1 MRLLKY
7 AGLSILILLVV
18 ISFSSLIYLKTR
30 IPSISGTITIKG
42 LASTVT
48 ITRDVYGVPH
58 IKASNSGDAYFAL
71 GYAQAQDRLF
81 QMDFYRRASRGELA
95 EILGKDLLDADK
107 FLRTLGFLRTAREQY
122 PGLNSE
128 IRAMAESFSRG
139 INYFIEHGPMPA
151 EFALLGYRPRP
162 WSPEDSIAIANLL
175 AFQLASWA
183 FTNEINQYLI
193 LNKLGPEKAREFLPA
208 YPDDFTPIIAHNGSG
223 SPRNERMPVAS
234 RKFIDGYVLRTIA
247 SNNWVIH
254 GKRTASGKPLLG
266 DDSHEDGPELP
277 TQWHMAQLSGPGI
290 EAAGAMFPGTPL
302 FVWGHNRRIAWGLT
316 NFTLDN
322 QDFYLEKINPANERQ
337 VMYRG
342 RWVDLKYVKER
353 IACKGDKGIE
363 HIEYIVR
370 ITPHG
375 PIVNDI
381 EKDLGKA
388 PVSVRRVE
396 AEMPSI
402 AEALYRLE
410 RAGNWR
416 EFKEALSRYCAGPQH
431 FVYADVD
438 GNIGYIGAGR
448 CPVRRGS
455 KGVLPSAG
463 WDGANEW
470 AGYHPFEAM
479 PQSYNP
485 AKGFIATANN
495 RPVRGAL
502 PIPYSEYWECPYRA
516 ERITEL
522 IESKKLLSVNDMKA
536 MHLDIVSALARRLV
550 PPFVR
555 ELKQVKDPALSPFVK
570 ELESWDFRVD
580 DHSAAACIY
589 ELMLN
594 RLPHVI
600 FHDELG
606 DDLLT
611 RLVKDKIGV
620 TNTMVDLLTRRTGSV
635 LFDNIST
642 PKRET
647 MRDAVNEALRYAI
660 GFLEKEFGRDMR
672 GWKWSTLHQIE
683 FSHPFGQEEILRP
696 IFNYGPFPFEGDE
709 HTINRA
715 GYANEKPFKVNIT
728 ASIRYIAD
736 LSALHK
742 SLIVLSSGQSSHLL
756 SKHRTDMCD
765 LFMRGEYIPWYVLP
779 ERYEANRE
787 GTLTMKP
794 E

>member
-18 ISFSSLIYLKTR
+18 ISLSAFIYLKTR
-30 IPSISGTITIKG
+30 IPSISGTIKIKG
-42 LASTVT
+42 LTSTVT

-58 IKASNSGDAYFAL
+58 IEASDSGDAYFAL

-107 FLRTLGFLRTAREQY
+107 FLRTLGFLRTARQQY
-122 PGLNSE
+122 PGLSPE
-128 IRAMAESFSRG
+128 IRAMAGAFSRG
-139 INYFIEHGPMPA
+139 INYYIEHGPMPA

-193 LNKLGPEKAREFLPA
+193 LNRLGPEKAREFLPA
-208 YPDDFTPIIAHNGSG
+208 YPEDFTPIIAHEAHGAGQGAMSA
-223 SPRNERMPVAS
+223 AS
-234 RKFIDGYVLRTIA
+234 RQFIDGYVLRTIA

-254 GKRTASGKPLLG
+254 GKRTASGRPLLG
-266 DDSHEDGPELP
+266 DDSHEEGPELP
-277 TQWHMAQLSGPGI
+277 TQWHMAQLSAPGI

-316 NFTLDN
+316 NFTMDN
-322 QDFYLEKINPANERQ
+322 QDLYLEKLNPANERQ

-342 RWVDLKYVKER
+342 GWVDLKYIKEK
-353 IACKGDKGIE
+353 IACKGDKGME
-363 HIEYIVR
+363 YVDYIVR

-381 EKDLGKA
+381 EKELGKA

-402 AEALYRLE
+402 AEALYGLE
-410 RAGNWR
+410 RAGNWN
-416 EFKEALSRYCAGPQH
+416 EFKKAMSKYMAGPQH

-455 KGVLPSAG
+455 NGIRPSVG
-463 WDGANEW
+463 WDGTCEW
-470 AGYHPFEAM
+470 AGYYPFEMM

-485 AKGFIATANN
+485 PKGFIATANN
-495 RPVRGAL
+495 RPVRGRL
-502 PIPYSEYWECPYRA
+502 PIPLSEYWECPYRA

-522 IESKKLLSVNDMKA
+522 IESKRLLSVNDMKA
-536 MHLDIVSALARRLV
+536 MHLDTLSALARRLV
-550 PPFVR
+550 PLFVR
-555 ELKQVKDPALSPFVK
+555 ELKQMKDPALAPFVK
-570 ELESWDFRVD
+570 ELESWDFRVG
-580 DHSAAACIY
+580 DHAAAACVY

-600 FHDELG
+600 FRDELG

-620 TNTMVDLLTRRTGSV
+620 TNTLVDLLMRRTGSV
-635 LFDNIST
+635 LFDKINT
-642 PKRET
+642 PERET
-647 MRDAVNEALRYAI
+647 MRDAVKEAFTYSIDTLR
-660 GFLEKEFGRDMR
+660 KKFGKDTHD
-672 GWKWSTLHQIE
+672 WKWSSLHQIE
-683 FSHPFGQEEILRP
+683 FSHVFGQEAMLRP

-736 LSALHK
+736 LSAIHK
-742 SLIVLSSGQSSHLL
+742 SLIVLSSGQSAHLL
-756 SKHRTDMCD
+756 SRHRTDMCD
-765 LFMRGEYIPWYVLP
+765 LFMKGEYIPWYVLP
-779 ERYEANRE
+779 EQYSANRE
-787 GTLTMKP
+787 GTLTLKP